1 MRYRFY
7 EPETKKY
14 QRFTSFSDHLHSLH
28 VSFHNFQYQ
37 YLTALFF
44 HLPLKLNDAAFFFDH
59 FVSLWE
65 RTASSMPLHLR
76 LCRYLICLLKTFHS
90 NFNVYML

>member
-44 HLPLKLNDAAFFFDH
+44 HLPLKLNDAAFFLTILYHCGREPPPRCPFTYAY
-59 FVSLWE
+59 VG
-65 RTASSMPLHLR
+65 T
-76 LCRYLICLLKTFHS
+76 
-90 NFNVYML
+90 